1 MCAIK
6 CMVPHVCV
14 ITRAK
19 CACAFAGL
27 LVSSI
32 FRAMAGVQPSDQ
44 LDCTNTN
51 SKLWSRLSTTGP
63 NKHDEKE
70 NG

>member
-1 MCAIK
+1 M
-6 CMVPHVCV
+6 
-14 ITRAK
+14 
-19 CACAFAGL
+19 
-27 LVSSI
+27 SSV
-32 FRAMAGVQPSDQ
+32 FGAVAGVQPSDQ

-63 NKHDEKE
+63 NKHDETE

>member
-14 ITRAK
+14 ITCAK

-51 SKLWSRLSTTGP
+51 SKLWSRLSTAGP

>member
-6 CMVPHVCV
+6 CVVPHVHV
-14 ITRAK
+14 ITCATRAR
-19 CACAFAGL
+19 ACAGL
-27 LVSSI
+27 LVSSVLG
-32 FRAMAGVQPSDQ
+32 AVAGVQPSDQ

-51 SKLWSRLSTTGP
+51 SKLWSRLSTAGP
-63 NKHDEKE
+63 NKHDKTE